1 MEFQMKELAK
11 KHAQKIKFG
20 IVGAANTGLDFVIL
34 FVLTNLGLHP
44 IISNY
49 ISTGVAFLF
58 SFTLNRSFTFK
69 AKSGNVKKQLGLFI
83 AVTALGLWVLQ
94 PIIIAFISWALSGTG
109 WSENIIL
116 FIAKLLATVATLI
129 WNYLFY
135 SRIVFKEKK

>member
-1 MEFQMKELAK
+1 MKELAK

-34 FVLTNLGLHP
+34 FVLTNFGLHP
-44 IISNY
+44 IIANY
-49 ISTGVAFLF
+49 ISTGIAFLF

-69 AKSGNVKKQLGLFI
+69 ARNGNVKKQLGLFI
-83 AVTALGLWVLQ
+83 AITALGLWVLQ
-94 PIIIAFISWALSGTG
+94 PIIITLITWVFSGTG

-116 FIAKLLATVATLI
+116 FIAKLLATIATLI

-135 SRIVFKEKK
+135 SRVVFKEKK